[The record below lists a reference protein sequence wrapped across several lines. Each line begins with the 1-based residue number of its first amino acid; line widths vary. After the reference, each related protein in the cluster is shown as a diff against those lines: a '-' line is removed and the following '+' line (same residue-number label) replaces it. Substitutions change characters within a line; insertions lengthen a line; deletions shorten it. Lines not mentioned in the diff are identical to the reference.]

1 MIGNYIEKIY
11 EVRSEFDERYDM
23 SRIAFSINIGLFTL
37 FLLNNVLS
45 NAAPI
50 EIIGSVLL
58 ILGNVLALLARNL
71 PRERQPFI
79 GHLVVM
85 GFLMMIVGMLMSVI
99 G

>member
-1 MIGNYIEKIY
+1 MMGNYLEKIY
-11 EVRSEFDERYDM
+11 EVRSEIDYRYDM
-23 SRIAFSINIGLFTL
+23 SRLAFSINIGLFTL
-37 FLLNNVLS
+37 FLLNNVLN
-45 NAAPI
+45 NATLV

-71 PRERQPFI
+71 PREWQPFI
-79 GHLVVM
+79 GHLVVT